1 MPDAGAVA
9 GPDTIY
15 AVSTGPGTAAVAVI
29 RVSGPSAW
37 ETLATLAGDVPSVRR
52 AVVRE
57 LKHDGEILDQALVIA
72 FAENASFTGE
82 RMVEFQC
89 HGGRAVVS
97 GIMDALDALGG
108 RVAEPGE
115 FTRRAVLAGRM
126 DLLVA
131 EGLGDLVAAETAVQ
145 RRQALRAMASPMT
158 QRLDTWR
165 TSLIEARAL
174 LEVTIDWAD
183 EEVPE
188 DASPEVSRLIDDVMA
203 GMTAELKG
211 AAAAERL
218 RQGYEVAIIGAP
230 NVGKSSLLNAIAGR
244 EAAIVSDIPGT
255 TRDVIEVRYDLDG
268 LPVTFLDT
276 AGLRDTDDAIEAE
289 GVRRAMARAEGAD
302 LRVLLRSADTDAD
315 PKVFPEN
322 CEMTVWTK
330 ADVLPVPGVTSIAA
344 RTGQGLDAL
353 LSAISSR
360 LAENAA
366 WAGMLGHR
374 RQSDAVRAALDHLSH
389 CRQLLD
395 QGDIEARAEDLRL
408 AVAALDRLTG
418 RLAVEDMLDVVFG
431 RFCLGK

>member
-37 ETLATLAGDVPSVRR
+37 EILAALGGDVPLARR

-57 LKHDGEILDQALVIA
+57 LRHDCEILDQALVIA
-72 FAENASFTGE
+72 FAEGASFTGE
-82 RMVEFQC
+82 RMVELQC

-108 RVAEPGE
+108 RVAGPGE

-126 DLLVA
+126 DLLAA

-188 DASPEVSRLIDDVMA
+188 DVSPEVGRLIDDVTA

-211 AAAAERL
+211 AAAAESL
-218 RQGYEVAIIGAP
+218 RQGYEVAIIGPP

-268 LPVTFLDT
+268 LSVTFLDT
-276 AGLRDTDDAIEAE
+276 AGLRETDDAIEAE

-360 LAENAA
+360 LAEHAA
-366 WAGMLGHR
+366 GAGMLGHR
-374 RQSDAVRAALDHLSH
+374 RQIDAVRAALDHLRH